1 MRRTT
6 VRIDDQLL
14 ADAKAFA
21 AQHGRSLNSV
31 VEDAL
36 RQMLNRT
43 EEAGERPQVELPV
56 CGEEGG
62 RPLIDVSPDGLKEFL
77 LDEDSERYLRVE
89 RDEAARRQ
97 RAGQRQPAGGG
108 GAQGV

>member
-31 VEDAL
+31 MEDAL
-36 RQMLNRT
+36 RQLLNRT
-43 EEAGERPQVELPV
+43 KEGGARPHVELPV
-56 CGEEGG
+56 FTGEAGLQPG
-62 RPLIDVSPDGLKEFL
+62 VALTPAYLKEL
-77 LDEDSERYLRVE
+77 LLEEDVTHYLEVE
-89 RDEAARRQ
+89 RREAVRRQ
-97 RAGQRQPAGGG
+97 RADKRLPSGGG
-108 GAQGV
+108 EA